1 VLLDTGRGVVV
12 TLRDGTS
19 LQFKIQ
25 GARETWM
32 IVMARAEVQGEEAG
46 EGTQDIDDGSED
58 KQYRC

>member
-1 VLLDTGRGVVV
+1 
-12 TLRDGTS
+12 
-19 LQFKIQ
+19 
-25 GARETWM
+25 M